1 MNGFSNEPLL
11 LLNNQS
17 NLNLTS
23 SVFNLA
29 LVQIRSIMISRM
41 AKPVEVFIT
50 LNFLPLIH
58 HSLRLYWLL
67 MKLVNQSSNMLRIL
81 KTTVCMKS

>member
-1 MNGFSNEPLL
+1 MNGYSNEPLL

-17 NLNLTS
+17 NMNLTT

-41 AKPVEVFIT
+41 AKPVEV
-50 LNFLPLIH
+50 
-58 HSLRLYWLL
+58 
-67 MKLVNQSSNMLRIL
+67 
-81 KTTVCMKS
+81 